1 MVIKHSIKWRGGER
15 RDREKLDFWFSHQ
28 NPVSPKGIILN
39 YSQDYPPIKEE
50 QDQKKKKKIAVK
62 VSLTKL
68 SPISIP
74 FELWKVKNGI
84 LFICITQHTG
94 TQCSKCYT

>member
-50 QDQKKKKKIAVK
+50 QDQKKKKKDSSQSQLDQVK
-62 VSLTKL
+62 SYQY
-68 SPISIP
+68 S
-74 FELWKVKNGI
+74 F
-84 LFICITQHTG
+84 
-94 TQCSKCYT
+94 